1 MIQQAECAFGA
12 AKLIVRRGNRLH
24 KRSERSVAGRIG
36 RLRAGLRIGFGE
48 QRKTHGFTIGKHPS
62 GRAIDEVVEAP
73 HDGRMAEV
81 LQAGHRRS
89 QRMFHRMRLQALG
102 RSHDGRKFREVCET
116 LVVSAHGGLLM
127 LRNEVDNGEIL
138 VLVNPE
144 TQEEQECRIV
154 YLGDSGARGMRVG
167 VEFLTPAP
175 HFWGIDF
182 DARQRSMSERE
193 ETAN

>member
-1 MIQQAECAFGA
+1 
-12 AKLIVRRGNRLH
+12 L
-24 KRSERSVAGRIG
+24 AGRG
-36 RLRAGLRIGFGE
+36 RACEWASESNEGKGVWG
-48 QRKTHGFTIGKHPS
+48 THGFTIGKHPS

-81 LQAGHRRS
+81 LQAGHRR
-89 QRMFHRMRLQALG
+89 
-102 RSHDGRKFREVCET
+102 
-116 LVVSAHGGLLM
+116 LLM

-182 DARQRSMSERE
+182 EARQRSKSERE